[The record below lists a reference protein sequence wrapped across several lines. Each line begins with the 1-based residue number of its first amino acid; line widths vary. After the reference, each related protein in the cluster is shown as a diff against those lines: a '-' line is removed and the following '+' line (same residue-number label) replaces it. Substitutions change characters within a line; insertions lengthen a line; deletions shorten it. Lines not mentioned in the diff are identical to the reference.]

1 MFINENK
8 SRTRNDDLIDALKNK
23 GATNPCS
30 RCGRNHFEI
39 VGESQVQVSQ
49 IIQSGGLINSF
60 MQPIMQPVATVIV
73 ACSFC
78 GNLSHHVIGILT
90 APKKA

>member
-8 SRTRNDDLIDALKNK
+8 SRTRNDELIEALKNK
-23 GATNPCS
+23 GATNSCS
-30 RCGRNHFEI
+30 RCGRSHFEI

-49 IIQSGGLINSF
+49 ISQSRGLINAF
-60 MQPIMQPVATVIV
+60 MQPVMQPVATVIV
-73 ACSFC
+73 ACSYC

-90 APKKA
+90 TQKA